1 MTPKAHKNRNRAP
14 LKPLDASTLA
24 LSTLG
29 LGFLRPAPGT
39 WGSLPPVV
47 VVFALGVFG
56 ASTATVTLVILA
68 MLLVSSAACITFGRY
83 AETRFALP
91 DGTPQKDAPEVVAD
105 ETAGQSL
112 ALLAIPVEAAL
123 LIEHGQVSQAV
134 PHILQHPEVFLAMSF
149 VLFRAFDT
157 LKPWPARA
165 LERLPHGWGV
175 LLDDLAAGLYAALAH
190 GLIYF
195 IATR

>member
-1 MTPKAHKNRNRAP
+1 MAKPHKNKNRAP
-14 LKPLDASTLA
+14 LKPLNVPTLA

-47 VVFALGVFG
+47 IVFACMLAG
-56 ASTATVTLVILA
+56 ASTQQVAVVLIILLIA
-68 MLLVSSAACITFGRY
+68 SSAVNVAFGRY

-91 DGTPQKDAPEVVAD
+91 DGTPQKDAPEVVID

-112 ALLAIPVEAAL
+112 ALLAIPIEAAL
-123 LIEHGQVSQAV
+123 LLENGWVSPDV
-134 PHILQHPEVFLAMSF
+134 PHILTHPEVFLAMAF
-149 VLFRAFDT
+149 ILFRALDT

-165 LERLPHGWGV
+165 LEKLPHGWGV
-175 LLDDLAAGLYAALAH
+175 LLDDLAAGAYAGIAH